1 MKKLFSIITLIF
13 ITFTATIS
21 AQEPIAFTLTTVDD
35 KKLTVSETKDGLDF
49 HEFKG
54 KAILLTLFGHRCP
67 PCLKEI
73 PELIELT
80 NEHKNNLEIIAIEA
94 QLYPKE
100 SLKEFVA
107 EHKMNYNVIAGFDHD
122 DFVAY
127 LANRAGYTKG
137 IPLPLLIAIN
147 KNGEVESVQA
157 GLVGKSELEQLVKD
171 LND

>member
-1 MKKLFSIITLIF
+1 MKKLLLIMTLLL
-13 ITFTATIS
+13 TTMLNAE
-21 AQEPIAFTLTTVDD
+21 EPLSFTLTTVNDNNI
-35 KKLTVSETKDGLDF
+35 TISETKEGLNF

-80 NEHKNNLEIIAIEA
+80 NEHKDDLEIVAIES

-100 SLKEFVA
+100 SVKEFVA
-107 EHKMNYNVIAGFDHD
+107 QHKMNYNVVAGYDHN

-127 LANRAGYTKG
+127 IANRAGYSNG

-147 KNGEVESVQA
+147 KDGEVESVQA
-157 GLVGKSELEQLVKD
+157 GLIGKSALEQLIKD

>member
-1 MKKLFSIITLIF
+1 MKKLLLIITLLLS
-13 ITFTATIS
+13 TLYAEESIS
-21 AQEPIAFTLTTVDD
+21 FTLTTVDD
-35 KKLTVSETKDGLDF
+35 NNLTVSETKEGLNF

-80 NEHKNNLEIIAIEA
+80 DEHKDDLEIVAIEA

-100 SLKEFVA
+100 SVKAFVA
-107 EHKMNYNVIAGFDHD
+107 QHKMNYNVVAGYDHN

-127 LANRAGYTKG
+127 IANRAGYSNG

-147 KNGEVESVQA
+147 KDGEVESVQA
-157 GLVGKSELEQLVKD
+157 GLVGKSELEQLIKD

>member
-1 MKKLFSIITLIF
+1 MKKLFFTITITLF
-13 ITFTATIS
+13 TLITSINADDVPT
-21 AQEPIAFTLTTVDD
+21 FTLTTIND
-35 KKLTVSETKDGLDF
+35 KNITVTETKDGLNF
-49 HEFKG
+49 EEFKG

-80 NEHKNNLEIIAIEA
+80 KNHKDDLEIIAIEA
-94 QLYPKE
+94 QLYPTDKV
-100 SLKEFVA
+100 KEFA
-107 EHKMNYNVIAGFDHD
+107 ENHKMNYNVVAGESHN

-127 LANRAGYTKG
+127 IANRAGYSRG

-147 KNGEVESVQA
+147 KDGDVENVQA
-157 GLVGKSELEQLVKD
+157 GGISLEELETLVKD

>member
-1 MKKLFSIITLIF
+1 MKKLLLIITLLL
-13 ITFTATIS
+13 TTTYAN
-21 AQEPIAFTLTTVDD
+21 EPISFTLTTIND
-35 KKLTVSETKDGLDF
+35 KKLTVSETKEGLDF

-80 NEHKNNLEIIAIEA
+80 NEHKNDLEIVAIEA

-100 SLKEFVA
+100 SVKEFVA
-107 EHKMNYNVIAGFDHD
+107 QHKMNYNVIAGYDHN
-122 DFVAY
+122 DFVTY
-127 LANRAGYTKG
+127 IANRAGYSNG

-147 KNGEVESVQA
+147 KDGEVESVQA
-157 GLVGKSELEQLVKD
+157 GLIGKSELEQLIKD

>member
-1 MKKLFSIITLIF
+1 MKKLLLIITLLLS
-13 ITFTATIS
+13 TIYAEES
-21 AQEPIAFTLTTVDD
+21 ISFTLTTVDD
-35 KKLTVSETKDGLDF
+35 KNLTVSETKEGLDF

-80 NEHKNNLEIIAIEA
+80 NEHKDDLEIVAIES

-100 SLKEFVA
+100 SVKEFVA
-107 EHKMNYNVIAGFDHD
+107 QHKMNYNVVAGYDHN

-127 LANRAGYTKG
+127 IANRAGYSKG

-147 KNGEVESVQA
+147 KDGEVESVQA
-157 GLVGKSELEQLVKD
+157 GLVGKSELEQLIKD

>member
-1 MKKLFSIITLIF
+1 MKKLLSIITLIF
-13 ITFTATIS
+13 ITFTVTIN
-21 AQEPIAFTLTTVDD
+21 AQEPLTFTLTTIDD
-35 KKLTVSETKDGLDF
+35 KNLTVSETKEGLEF

-54 KAILLTLFGHRCP
+54 KAVLLTLFGHRCP

-80 NEHKNNLEIIAIEA
+80 NEHKNDLEIVAVEA
-94 QLYPKE
+94 QLYPKD

-107 EHKMNYNVIAGFDHD
+107 EHKMNYNVIAGYDNN

-127 LANRAGYTKG
+127 IANRAGYTNG

-147 KNGEVESVQA
+147 KDGEVESVQA
-157 GLVGKSELEQLVKD
+157 GLIGKSELEQLVKD